1 MKLFFP
7 LGGRAAAEPKVTI
20 CIPAYMAEAFIERT
34 LRCAREQTLR
44 DIAVVVSVDA
54 GTDGTVSI
62 CRRHADEDPRIAV
75 HAHDER
81 LGWAGNVNFLL
92 EQVRSPYFFLYF
104 HDDVLRPS
112 YTARLLARLE
122 REPEAGSIHCDMGHF
137 GASDH
142 VSRSRDYRGSATA
155 RLLTFFLAPDRG
167 SPLRSLTRSRY
178 LDRLSM
184 PTDAPGGFWANEPY
198 LMRLLAAAPAL
209 GHNESLYLR
218 WDKRA
223 GGLTDGWKS
232 LSVEEE
238 LSGLKANTATSVRII
253 RDAAGSP
260 DDEQAMLYALSTIMM
275 IKVRGIER
283 DRGRRLVETPAELD
297 PALGPI
303 GAVPDLSRY
312 GMEMVTWMQRRVAVL
327 EAAERKRPLP

>member
-1 MKLFFP
+1 MKHFFP
-7 LGGRAAAEPKVTI
+7 FGGRAAAEPKVTI

-44 DIAVVVSVDA
+44 EVAIVVAVDA
-54 GTDGTVSI
+54 GTDGTVAI
-62 CRRHADEDPRIAV
+62 CRSHAAEDPRITI

-92 EQVRSPYFFLYF
+92 EQVRSPFFFLYF

-112 YTARLLARLE
+112 YAARLLARLE
-122 REPEAGSIHCDMGHF
+122 CQPEAGSIHCDMGHF

-142 VSRSRDYRGSATA
+142 ISRSRDYRGSAAA
-155 RLLTFFLAPDRG
+155 RLLTFLLAPDRG
-167 SPLRSLTRSRY
+167 SPLRGLTRSRH
-178 LDRLSM
+178 LDQLRM

-209 GHNESLYLR
+209 SHHESLYLR
-218 WDKRA
+218 WDRRA
-223 GGLTDGWKS
+223 GGLTDGWKT
-232 LSVEEE
+232 LSPEEE
-238 LSGLKANTATSVRII
+238 FSGLKANTATSVRII
-253 RDAAGSP
+253 RDAAGSA
-260 DDEQAMLYALSTIMM
+260 DEERALLHALSTVMM

-283 DRGRRLVETPAELD
+283 SRGRRLIETAAELD

-303 GAVPDLSRY
+303 EPAPDLSAF
-312 GMEMVTWMQRRVAVL
+312 GGDMVAWQQRRVAVL
-327 EAAERKRPLP
+327 RGEDGKRPPA